1 MNQRR
6 LASREGTKSATTDEG
21 QMEPI
26 TKNQAG
32 RARRSVTRAIGA
44 LLVAGVLST
53 AVGACGGPPDAKTPV
68 ALSKLRSQGKSSTDG
83 ELVGLWLLDEMF
95 APGGTAKG
103 AEEARNRLLAKKT
116 SGDALYAAL
125 GGAIWDEAH
134 GDPKR
139 AAQGYVAALVHAK
152 KSEDAA
158 APLAAWMATHHL
170 VGLRGSVSNLWKY
183 TAAVLEAI
191 LGAPGNV
198 GWRALAELHEW
209 SSAETRDR
217 AEVTGD
223 AFDTLV
229 TSRMG
234 CARNVRIAGPFGR
247 GTAPDRRRSFAAERA
262 PWPPSWPEEPSRGSV
277 PHVLETER
285 HRCLTASKEKTDDG
299 IFYVETFFE
308 APADRDVLV
317 AVQGAV
323 AVWIDDVL
331 VVDRDLRQWGV
342 WQRFGGAVRVP
353 KGRHRVLARVMNDAA
368 SVRLMNLD
376 GSAAN
381 LATDTDAT
389 KPYGIG
395 RPVVLPVPNPISRI
409 VAEVAAGREP
419 GLSPL
424 AVALAA
430 HAAWIDGLS
439 DVAATLMQ
447 PLVEPKDAA
456 PIALLFAAQYARGD
470 LAFAEQVRRI
480 TEKELYARAYAA
492 DDRLWYARAWL
503 VLDDADQRGL
513 VEAVEP
519 LRKLAADLPAVP
531 QVTEQLARV
540 YGRLGWRAERMRAV
554 KGLSERFPDDRDALG
569 LHLTAL
575 EDDGALAEADKVAAR
590 IKQLDPDAEIDLD
603 RALARRDWKAAIA
616 ELRRLEK
623 RRPDRKE
630 IAGRIAD
637 VLMRS
642 GDPSAAATQLE
653 KALAKNPADVQ
664 ARFRLADHAYAQ
676 GDTSALRRAL
686 AAALQAGAKG
696 IEIREAV
703 EILEGASLLEPYRMD
718 GRKVIREFEAWEKS
732 GKHMDGN
739 AARILDYAAVWV
751 HSDGSSEML
760 EHEIVRMQSQEAV
773 DRESEQRP
781 PEGLVLRFRVIKPD
795 GTILEPE
802 PVAGKPT
809 LTLPHLEVGDYFELE
824 HIIAMP
830 SEGAKG
836 KRYRG
841 PHWFFREADKGY
853 WRSEFVVMAPKDRP
867 VEIETIGQVPKPT
880 TAERGPFVERRWR
893 VDESPPAP
901 EEADAPNP
909 REFLPSVRV
918 GWGIDLEDTL
928 LRYVDAASEETPVDP
943 RLVRVAREIVKGIP
957 ASKQDERAR
966 ALYKFVGETVQDA
979 QENDGRR
986 VITGRAGSR
995 QAAFSYLMRLL
1006 DMKAEL
1012 ALVKSRI
1019 AMPPAGKMSEVET
1032 YDNVVTRL
1040 DIGGE
1045 GRWLTLRD
1053 KFAPFGYVPAELRGQ
1068 PAIRLVP
1075 GTPRTTTPQLGDA
1088 DGVRIE
1094 GRAFLKEDGSA
1105 SVEISQSYVGRMGIG
1120 LRAVFDRV
1128 AESKRS
1134 EFVETRL
1141 LANNLPGARLKDL
1154 RMENKDDLAAPLVLK
1169 MKADVPQL
1177 ARNIGGGKLLL
1188 KQLFSVDI
1196 AQIASL
1202 PQRQTPLLLGS
1213 SSHVEVDFQIIAPT
1227 TMRLPA
1233 SLPGGELR
1241 DGDRSVIVKDAVEGN
1256 ALKLVRVVDIP
1267 AGRVQPG
1274 AEYARFVQFTQSA
1287 DELLAREIAIGN

>member
-1 MNQRR
+1 VKGGIELKR
-6 LASREGTKSATTDEG
+6 LH
-21 QMEPI
+21 
-26 TKNQAG
+26 
-32 RARRSVTRAIGA
+32 RSTVRAIGTVVTAAA
-44 LLVAGVLST
+44 LCT
-53 AVGACGGPPDAKTPV
+53 TIGACGGGAPEAKTPV
-68 ALSKLRSQGKSSTDG
+68 ALAKLRSQGKSSRDA
-83 ELVGLWLLDEMF
+83 EIVGRWLLDELF
-95 APGGTAKG
+95 APGGTVKNAD
-103 AEEARNRLLAKKT
+103 EARIRLLANKGDKKAT
-116 SGDALYAAL
+116 TGAGLYASI
-125 GGAIWDEAH
+125 GGALWDEMH
-134 GDPKR
+134 GVPKR
-139 AAQGYVAALVHAK
+139 AAQGYVAALGHAK
-152 KSEDAA
+152 QSEDQA
-158 APLAAWMATHHL
+158 APLVAWLATHHL
-170 VGLRGSVSNLWKY
+170 VGLRGSVSNLWKDNS
-183 TAAVLEAI
+183 AALEAVM
-191 LGAPGNV
+191 AQPGHV

-209 SSAETRDR
+209 STAEARDR

-223 AFDTLV
+223 SFDALV

-234 CARNVRIAGPFGR
+234 CARDVRIAGPFGR
-247 GTAPDRRRSFAAERA
+247 GSAPDRRRSFAAEQA
-262 PWPPSWPEEPSRGSV
+262 PWPPSWPEDPLRGSV
-277 PHVLETER
+277 PHVLKTER
-285 HRCLTASKEKTDDG
+285 HRCLTASTEKTDDG

-323 AVWIDDVL
+323 AVWVDDVP

-342 WQRFGGAVRVP
+342 WQRFGGAVHVP

-376 GSAAN
+376 GTAAK
-381 LATDTDAT
+381 LETDTHAE
-389 KPYGIG
+389 KPYGLS
-395 RPVVLPVPNPISRI
+395 RPVVLADPNPISAI
-409 VAEVAAGREP
+409 VADVAAGRDPE
-419 GLSPL
+419 LSPL
-424 AVALAA
+424 FLMLAA

-439 DVAATLMQ
+439 DVGAALMQ
-447 PLVEPKDAA
+447 KLVEPKDAA
-456 PIALLFAAQYARGD
+456 AGALLFAAQYARGD
-470 LAFAEQVRRI
+470 VAYAEQVRRI
-480 TEKELYARAYAA
+480 IEKDFYARAFAA
-492 DDRLWYARAWL
+492 DERLWYASAWL
-503 VLDDADQRGL
+503 ILEDADQRGL

-519 LRKLAADLPAVP
+519 MRKLAAALPAVP
-531 QVTEQLARV
+531 QITEQLARV
-540 YGRLGWRAERMRAV
+540 YGRLGWRAERMNAV
-554 KGLSERFPDDRDALG
+554 KSLSEHFPDDRDALA
-569 LHLTAL
+569 LYLTAL

-590 IKQLDPDAEIDLD
+590 IKQLDPDAEVDLD
-603 RALARRDWKAAIA
+603 RALARHDWKAAIA

-637 VLMRS
+637 VLLRA
-642 GDPSAAATQLE
+642 GDPTAAAAQLE

-664 ARFRLADHAYAQ
+664 ARFRLADHAYAE
-676 GDTSALRRAL
+676 GDTAALRRAL

-696 IEIREAV
+696 TEIREAV

-718 GRKVIREFEAWEKS
+718 GRKIIREFEAWEKS

-739 AARILDYAAVWV
+739 AARILDYAATWV

-773 DRESEQRP
+773 DKESEQKP
-781 PEGLVLRFRVIKPD
+781 PDGLVLRLRVIKPD
-795 GTILEPE
+795 GSILEPE

-809 LTLPHLEVGDYFELE
+809 LTMPHLEVGDYFEME
-824 HIIAMP
+824 HITAMP
-830 SEGAKG
+830 SDGAKG

-867 VEIETIGQVPKPT
+867 VEIETVGQVPQPKT
-880 TAERGPFVERRWR
+880 VERGPFLERRWR

-901 EEADAPNP
+901 EEPEAPNP

-918 GWGIDLEDTL
+918 GWGIDLNDML

-943 RLVRVAREIVKGIP
+943 RLVKIARDIVKGIP
-957 ASKQDERAR
+957 ANKPDERAR
-966 ALYKFVGETVQDA
+966 ALYKYVGETVQDA
-979 QENDGRR
+979 QETDGRR

-995 QAAFSYLMRLL
+995 QSAFFYLTRLL

-1032 YDNVVTRL
+1032 YDNIVARL
-1040 DIGGE
+1040 DTGGE
-1045 GRWLTLRD
+1045 GRWLTVRD
-1053 KFAPFGYVPAELRGQ
+1053 KFAPYGYVPAELRGQ

-1075 GTPRTTTPQLGDA
+1075 GTPRTTTPTLGAA
-1088 DGVRIE
+1088 DGVLIE
-1094 GRAFLKEDGSA
+1094 GRALLKEDGSA
-1105 SVEISQSYVGRMGIG
+1105 TVDISQSYVGRMGIG

-1154 RMENKDDLAAPLVLK
+1154 RMENKEDLAAPLVLK
-1169 MKADVPQL
+1169 MKAEVPQL
-1177 ARNIGGGKLLL
+1177 ARSVGGGKLLL
-1188 KQLFSVDI
+1188 KELFAVDI

-1213 SSHVEVDFQIIAPT
+1213 SSHVEVNFQILAPT
-1227 TMRLPA
+1227 TMRLPGT
-1233 SLPGGELR
+1233 LPGGELR
-1241 DGDRSVIVKDAVEGN
+1241 DGDRSVVVKDAVEGN

-1274 AEYARFVQFTQSA
+1274 ADYARFVQFTQSA
-1287 DELLAREIAIGN
+1287 DALLAREIALGN

>member
-1 MNQRR
+1 MRTV
-6 LASREGTKSATTDEG
+6 GTALV
-21 QMEPI
+21 
-26 TKNQAG
+26 A
-32 RARRSVTRAIGA
+32 AFVAIG
-44 LLVAGVLST
+44 L
-53 AVGACGGPPDAKTPV
+53 GACGGMPEAKTPV
-68 ALSKLRSQGKSSTDG
+68 ELSKVRSQGKSSSDG
-83 ELVGLWLLDEMF
+83 EVVGRWLLDEMF

-116 SGDALYAAL
+116 SGDGMYASL
-125 GGAIWDEAH
+125 GGALWDETH

-139 AAQGYVAALVHAK
+139 AAQGYVAALTHAK
-152 KSEDAA
+152 KSEDSA
-158 APLAAWMATHHL
+158 APLVSWLASHHL
-170 VGLRGSVSNLWKY
+170 VSLRGSVFNLWKDN
-183 TAAVLEAI
+183 AATLESIIA
-191 LGAPGNV
+191 APGNV

-209 SSAETRDR
+209 STAEAFDR

-223 AFDTLV
+223 KYDALV
-229 TSRMG
+229 TGRMG
-234 CARNVRIAGPFGR
+234 CARDVRIAGPFGR
-247 GTAPDRRRSFAAERA
+247 GTAPDRRRAFPAERS
-262 PWPPSWPEEPSRGSV
+262 PWPPSWPEDLARGSV

-285 HRCLTASKEKTDDG
+285 HRCLTASKEKTEDG
-299 IFYVETFFE
+299 IFYVETFFDV
-308 APADRDVLV
+308 PADRDLLV

-323 AVWIDDVL
+323 AVWIDDAM

-353 KGRHRVLARVMNDAA
+353 KGRHRLLARVMNDAA

-376 GSAAN
+376 GTAAK
-381 LATDTDAT
+381 LETDTNAS
-389 KPYGIG
+389 KPYGLA
-395 RPVVLPVPNPISRI
+395 RPVPLPDPNPISAV
-409 VAEVAAGREP
+409 VADVATGRDP
-419 GLSPL
+419 KLSPL
-424 AVALAA
+424 FLALAS

-447 PLVEPKDAA
+447 KLVEPKDAA

-470 LAFAEQVRRI
+470 VAFPEQVRRI
-480 TEKELYARAYAA
+480 TEKDFYARAYAA
-492 DDRLWYARAWL
+492 DEKLWYARAWL

-519 LRKLAADLPAVP
+519 LRKLSSDLPAVP

-554 KGLSERFPDDRDALG
+554 KSLAERFPDDRDALG
-569 LHLTAL
+569 LYLTAL
-575 EDDGALAEADKVAAR
+575 EDDGALDEADKVAER
-590 IKQLDPDAEIDLD
+590 IKKLDPDAEVDLD
-603 RALARRDWKAAIA
+603 RALARHDWKAAIE

-637 VLMRS
+637 VLMRA
-642 GDPSAAATQLE
+642 GDPSAAAAQLE

-676 GDTSALRRAL
+676 GDTTALRRAL

-703 EILEGASLLEPYRMD
+703 EILEGASLLEPYRKD

-773 DRESEQRP
+773 DREAEQKP
-781 PEGLVLRFRVIKPD
+781 PDGLVLRFRVIKPD
-795 GTILEPE
+795 GSILEPE

-809 LTLPHLEVGDYFELE
+809 LTMPHLEVGDYFEME
-824 HIIAMP
+824 HITAFP
-830 SEGAKG
+830 SDGAKG

-853 WRSEFVVMAPKDRP
+853 WRSEFIVLAPKDRP
-867 VEIETIGQVPKPT
+867 VEIETVGQVPKP
-880 TAERGPFVERRWR
+880 AISEKGPFLERRWR

-901 EEADAPNP
+901 EEPDAPNP

-918 GWGIDLEDTL
+918 GWGISLEDTL
-928 LRYVDAASEETPVDP
+928 QRYVDAASEETPVDP
-943 RLVRVAREIVKGIP
+943 RLVKVAREIVKNIP
-957 ASKQDERAR
+957 PAKKDERAH
-966 ALYKFVGETVQDA
+966 AIYKFVGETIQDGS
-979 QENDGRR
+979 QESDGRR

-995 QAAFSYLMRLL
+995 QSAFFYLMRLL
-1006 DMKAEL
+1006 DIKAEL

-1019 AMPPAGKMSEVET
+1019 AMPPAGKMSEVEN
-1032 YDNVVTRL
+1032 YDNVVARIET
-1040 DIGGE
+1040 GGD
-1045 GRWLTLRD
+1045 GRWLTVRD

-1075 GTPRTTTPQLGDA
+1075 GTPRATTPQLGAA
-1088 DGVRIE
+1088 DGVQIE
-1094 GRAFLKEDGSA
+1094 GRAYLKEDGSA
-1105 SVEISQSYVGRMGIG
+1105 TVDISQSYMGRMGIG
-1120 LRAVFDRV
+1120 LRSVFDRV
-1128 AESKRS
+1128 AEAKRS

-1141 LANNLPGARLKDL
+1141 LGNNLPGARLKDF
-1154 RMENKDDLAAPLVLK
+1154 RMENKDDLAAPLVIR
-1169 MKADVPQL
+1169 MKAEVPQL
-1177 ARNIGGGKLLL
+1177 ARNIGGGRMVL
-1188 KQLFSVDI
+1188 KQLFAVDI
-1196 AQIASL
+1196 AQIATL

-1213 SSHVEVDFQIIAPT
+1213 SSHVEVDFQIITPT
-1227 TMRLPA
+1227 TMRLPG

-1241 DGDRSVIVKDAVEGN
+1241 DGDRSVVVKDSVEGN
-1256 ALKLVRVVDIP
+1256 ALKLVRVIDIP

-1287 DELLAREIAIGN
+1287 DQLLAREIALGN